1 MNVDKRRCPANHPC
15 PAVRM
20 CPTRAIVQN
29 GYGLPQIDRAKCV
42 DCGRCIRFCPMGAIG
57 K

>member
-15 PAVRM
+15 PAVRI
-20 CPTRAIVQN
+20 CPTRAISQN